1 MKNAEWLLS
10 LAEVHGITEKS
21 NLAIYQALKEALH
34 TIEDE
39 ETLQKTA
46 HVVLEH
52 SGITPQSYPLLY
64 EAVTKTASEANEL
77 AAVFKFLREVGATP
91 EKDERLYQGLI
102 KKVPYVSKFTAAF
115 LALSSIG
122 ATPEK
127 NGALYQYVIDMPH
140 PSHYSNAMATVF
152 KLLFDMGVSPE
163 KHEARY
169 ITVIYYSDYT
179 DGLVALLQVLLG
191 LEATFNENE
200 VIYRAILDKCRYADK
215 LAIAFQALAA
225 EGAMLKRHESL
236 YLDIIKKADH
246 ADKMVIAFK
255 SLADIGATLGKNS
268 MLYQEAITSPYGG
281 DTVSLAFEALKN
293 IGATL
298 EKNEELYQA
307 ALHYAT
313 HAHMMQDI
321 FLVLASFGATLE
333 RHSALYQTAIENI
346 YSADGKLGIG
356 FSLLA
361 QVGAT
366 LEQHALLYQEVT
378 KNIDRVD
385 DVAAVFNALT
395 HIGATLATH
404 NTLYKLAIYHLEN
417 DIIPCLNILSELGLH
432 ASDPTHT
439 KIMEQILKTMNPD
452 STLLLWLQV
461 SGFKASSHL
470 YLYKALFV
478 DGGTPICTPFNLAR
492 VQSAVDEFLNG
503 RKVLN
508 SDEEGYQAQSD
519 EIIAVI
525 QQATDVEAEITQG
538 PLRASSATLMLEM
551 LLKQIANTDVDK
563 LDMRYDESFGYL
575 LQVQGQPDI
584 YINELLKLVN
594 FEHIRL
600 TEEDTT
606 KLGNII
612 NKVANGFS
620 LQKISSANSVVNQ
633 LPEAVKSALGCYIGD
648 ARYKNINR
656 LFRGIAQTIEDKYTW
671 LRPVTGKNNLLAN
684 FLCGCL
690 VNWAA
695 VQLPRLQIHSEEV
708 LFSEYL
714 VMDRGE
720 NLEEAEREGH
730 LGVSEARQA
739 NPIHTS
745 SVMSVSILPAGSTFF
760 HHRDTQ
766 RITFERDKNRSVI
779 NEEEGEALIPH
790 GTVYRFI
797 RNPAGGF
804 FAHELNSPGIIPLGG
819 YWSSIALAEA
829 YKHHLNFAYKDASN
843 SITIDGKT
851 VQRPNHGLAH
861 EYRVMVYIDI
871 VINYFALH
879 AKDPAFKLFCQWITF
894 EEREWLR
901 VAAAYSITGRE
912 SEMAAGENL
921 KKYNQFREASHEH
934 MRSFLQ
940 NFPPKVEHEA
950 MRDRMLHIV
959 RWMGNPMYETDADNK
974 LGINQHEDLD
984 ERCHRNFIHRI
995 LTVAHKLDL
1004 PRCYDP
1010 NDFEKAMSQCRDL
1023 SISSEEQ
1030 QIDYLQMIEYAIN
1043 LIRAH
1048 GNALRMRVGNDGGF
1062 VPHQETY
1069 RAPFDKISTNLRQL
1083 REMTDTV
1090 PRLSLTEAYQFIDSE
1105 DEELKQR
1112 ILTMCGIEYPESP
1125 HSGLESSYK
1134 LND

>member
-10 LAEVHGITEKS
+10 LAEVYGITEKN
-21 NLAIYQALKEALH
+21 NLALYQVLKEAIH
-34 TIEDE
+34 NIEDE
-39 ETLQKTA
+39 ETPQKTA
-46 HVVLEH
+46 HVVLEQ
-52 SGITPQSYPLLY
+52 SGITPQSYPMLY

-102 KKVPYVSKFTAAF
+102 KKLPYVSKFTAAF

-127 NGALYQYVIDMPH
+127 NGSLYQYVIDMPH
-140 PSHYSNAMATVF
+140 PSYYSNAMATVF
-152 KLLFDMGVSPE
+152 KLLLDAGVSLE
-163 KHEARY
+163 KDEAFY
-169 ITVIYYSDYT
+169 QTIIYRSGRADE
-179 DGLVALLQVLLG
+179 LAAVFKVLSVLG
-191 LEATFNENE
+191 ATFEENE
-200 VIYRAILDKCRYADK
+200 VIYRAILDECRYGDK
-215 LAIAFQALAA
+215 LAIAFQVLAA
-225 EGAMLKRHESL
+225 EGAMLKQHESL
-236 YLDIIKKADH
+236 YLGIIEKAAH
-246 ADKMVIAFK
+246 ADEMVTAFK
-255 SLADIGATLGKNS
+255 SLSDIGATLEKNS
-268 MLYQEAITSPYGG
+268 MLYQEAITYPHGG
-281 DTVSLAFEALKN
+281 HTASLAFEAVKS

-298 EKNEELYQA
+298 KKDEELYQA
-307 ALHYAT
+307 ALHYAA
-313 HAHMMQDI
+313 HAHRMKEI
-321 FLVLASFGATLE
+321 FLVLASVGATLE
-333 RHSALYQTAIENI
+333 RHSALYQVAIENI
-346 YSADGKLGIG
+346 YFADGKLVIG

-361 QVGAT
+361 QAGAT
-366 LEQHALLYQEVT
+366 LEQHALLYQEIT

-395 HIGATLATH
+395 HIGATLVTH
-404 NTLYKLAIYHLEN
+404 STLYKLAIYHLEN
-417 DIIPCLNILSELGLH
+417 GIIPCLNIFSELGLH

-452 STLLLWLQV
+452 STLLLWLQT
-461 SGFKASSHL
+461 SGFKARSHL
-470 YLYKALFV
+470 YLYKALFI
-478 DGGTPICTPFNLAR
+478 DGGTLICTPFNLAR
-492 VQSAVDEFLNG
+492 VQSALDEFLNG

-508 SDEEGYQAQSD
+508 CDEDGYQAQSD

-525 QQATDVEAEITQG
+525 QKATDVEAEITQG
-538 PLRASSATLMLEM
+538 PLSASSATLTLEM

-600 TEEDTT
+600 TDEDIA

-612 NKVANGFS
+612 NQVANGFS
-620 LQKISSANSVVNQ
+620 RQKISSANSVVNQ

-648 ARYKNINR
+648 AKYKNINR
-656 LFRGIAQTIEDKYTW
+656 LFRGIPQTTEDQYTW
-671 LRPVTGKNNLLAN
+671 ISPGTGKNNLLAN

-695 VQLPRLQIHSEEV
+695 VQLPRLQIHSEEI
-708 LFSEYL
+708 LFPEYL

-720 NLEEAEREGH
+720 NLKDAEQDGY

-745 SVMSVSILPAGSTFF
+745 SVMSVSILPAGSPFF
-760 HHRDTQ
+760 HHHDTQ

-790 GTVYRFI
+790 GTVHRFI

-804 FAHELNSPGIIPLGG
+804 FARELNSPGIIPLGG
-819 YWSSIALAEA
+819 YWSSIAIAEA
-829 YKHHLNFAYKDASN
+829 YRHHLSFAYKEASN

-861 EYRVMVYIDI
+861 EYRVMAYIDI
-871 VINYFALH
+871 VINYFSLH
-879 AKDPAFKLFCQWITF
+879 AKDPEFRLFCQWITF

-921 KKYNQFREASHEH
+921 KKYNQFRNASHEH
-934 MRSFLQ
+934 MISFLQ
-940 NFPPKVEHEA
+940 NFPPKVENEA

-974 LGINQHEDLD
+974 LAINQHEDLD
-984 ERCHRNFIHRI
+984 EWCHRNFIHRI
-995 LTVAHKLDL
+995 LTVSHKLDL

-1023 SISSEEQ
+1023 SLCSEKQ

-1048 GNALRMRVGNDGGF
+1048 GNALCMRVGNDGRF
-1062 VPHQETY
+1062 VPYQETY
-1069 RAPFDKISTNLRQL
+1069 RAPFDKVSTNLRQL

-1090 PRLSLTEAYQFIDSE
+1090 PRLSLTEAYQFTDDE
-1105 DEELKQR
+1105 DEELKQK
-1112 ILTMCGIEYPESP
+1112 ILTMCGIEHPERP
-1125 HSGLESSYK
+1125 HNGLE